1 MRKWLPKTR
10 RIWALYYKEQL
21 IADGTL
27 AEIAESTG
35 RKYETLYW
43 MTMPVARRRSEQ
55 HKDAKW
61 FLVDLSE

>member
-43 MTMPVARRRSEQ
+43 MTMPIARKRNVNVNEKVS
-55 HKDAKW
+55 HVPVN
-61 FLVDLSE
+61 F